1 MKGWQVMFTGRID
14 EIGQIDSVID
24 ERIMV
29 RAPKSAGRVRAGGS
43 LNVAGSALRPRTS
56 RTVQ

>member
-1 MKGWQVMFTGRID
+1 MFTGRID